1 MYVSGSSAFYKTTAA
16 RRRRVRLEITRS
28 MYTVYIHIAATRTF
42 ATQHTR
48 PIRLRDKCNDS
59 FNTYVITANNNY
71 YPKSTKAP
79 KPLVWC
85 HDECFE
91 RRMFAAPRGWVL
103 LVNFWYTTT
112 AKPLDELIY
121 IQVNNYLLFP

>member
-16 RRRRVRLEITRS
+16 RRRRVRLEITQS

-59 FNTYVITANNNY
+59 FNTYVITANNIIRKV
-71 YPKSTKAP
+71 PKRPNHLSDAMMN
-79 KPLVWC
+79 VSSA
-85 HDECFE
+85 ECSPHHVAGFC
-91 RRMFAAPRGWVL
+91 
-103 LVNFWYTTT
+103 
-112 AKPLDELIY
+112 
-121 IQVNNYLLFP
+121 

>member
-16 RRRRVRLEITRS
+16 RRRRVRLEITQS

-59 FNTYVITANNNY
+59 FNTYVITANNIIRKV
-71 YPKSTKAP
+71 PKRPNRLSGAMMN
-79 KPLVWC
+79 VSSA
-85 HDECFE
+85 ECS
-91 RRMFAAPRGWVL
+91 PHHRGWVL
-103 LVNFWYTTT
+103 LINFLHTTT

-121 IQVNNYLLFP
+121 IQDNNYLLFA

>member
-59 FNTYVITANNNY
+59 FNTYVITANNIILKV
-71 YPKSTKAP
+71 PKRPNRLSGAMM
-79 KPLVWC
+79 
-85 HDECFE
+85 ECFE

-103 LVNFWYTTT
+103 LVNFLYTTT

-121 IQVNNYLLFP
+121 IQDNNYLLFP

>member
-16 RRRRVRLEITRS
+16 RRGRVRLEITQS

-59 FNTYVITANNNY
+59 FNTYVITANNIIRKV
-71 YPKSTKAP
+71 PKRPNRLSGAMMN
-79 KPLVWC
+79 VSSA
-85 HDECFE
+85 ECSPHHVAGFC
-91 RRMFAAPRGWVL
+91 
-103 LVNFWYTTT
+103 
-112 AKPLDELIY
+112 
-121 IQVNNYLLFP
+121 